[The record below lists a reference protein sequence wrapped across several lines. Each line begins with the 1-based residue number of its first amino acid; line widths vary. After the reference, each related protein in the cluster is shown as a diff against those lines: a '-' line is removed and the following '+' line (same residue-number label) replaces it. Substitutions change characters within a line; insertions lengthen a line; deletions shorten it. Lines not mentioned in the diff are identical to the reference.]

1 MRDGAEAARPFHCE
15 PGKKAPFQKHRREPD
30 TISLLARFLFTTV
43 SHRAGAE
50 GFVQPKALCRE
61 LQSVV
66 EPWIVNA
73 STYNIR
79 SCAISDTRPPFG
91 QGRTCKSRS
100 SHVMIN
106 IMRMQPPPALRLS
119 FSRAYWVY
127 VIEKLKRK
135 GVLLVLAR
143 FVVYTLLVLRFEAVR
158 SCQLAICDGVF

>member
-1 MRDGAEAARPFHCE
+1 ME
-15 PGKKAPFQKHRREPD
+15 QKQHD
-30 TISLLARFLFTTV
+30 LFTV
-43 SHRAGAE
+43 NPVKRHRFKNTGGSRTQFPFSQDSCSQQFHTE
-50 GFVQPKALCRE
+50 LVPKALCNQRRCRE

-158 SCQLAICDGVF
+158 SCQLAIC